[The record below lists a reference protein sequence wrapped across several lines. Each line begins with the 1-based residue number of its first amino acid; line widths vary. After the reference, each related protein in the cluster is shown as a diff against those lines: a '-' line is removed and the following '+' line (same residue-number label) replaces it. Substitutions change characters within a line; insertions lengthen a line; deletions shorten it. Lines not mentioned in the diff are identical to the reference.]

1 MASRRGKRVS
11 THERVDKRRLRPV
24 VQRARH
30 ALAKHIAIARM
41 PLHTHP
47 CVGREAELEQLH
59 HWLNNPRTRLL
70 TVSGPSGIGKTHLA
84 CEFARQC
91 LVQGYRVAYVNL
103 IRLHRA
109 EQIIHELF
117 HMLDV
122 SFPGDSVWQ
131 WMVSRVF
138 HRPTLLVLDD
148 FPPLPVSEAMRFIHE
163 LLFAAPLLQILIT
176 ASQPLDIV
184 GEQVLVL
191 SPLPPPRPDQRT
203 ADALRENPCVQLLLT
218 YANPDF
224 QLNSYTA
231 ERIARVCT
239 EQGGHPGRLVQ
250 VATLMHGT
258 SFDRFFQRYRQW
270 QAQQQAAGYDQAQQ
284 VAKLFVELRE
294 EQRRVILCWSVFVG
308 SFSISAAA
316 AVARISPAAV
326 AEMLSQLE
334 VKQLVQRVAS
344 EPELRYQLHP
354 ALAQLPLVTSKT
366 PAQQRELA
374 LRLQQHYLEQLHRW
388 QRMGLAVDQ
397 VRRFCH
403 EERETLKRTFVWL
416 AHAGETNA
424 LITLLT
430 HLVDACGN
438 RPPAM
443 ILDWGL
449 EFAMQ
454 ATTLSEAERIA
465 IAKPLMLGL
474 ISSGLNERAH
484 QLAKWLD
491 NSPEFALQMGRWHHN
506 LADGAKAREYYTA
519 AWLLAE
525 QRGDR
530 VGAARAYISLAES
543 EAVIG
548 NLATAEQLIEDV
560 RRYYPPTRLPD
571 AERSE
576 FHYVVGYLSYQQGR
590 FRRSL
595 EAYQTALRYAQDRTH
610 IWREMSRVYL
620 EMGNPHEAIQL
631 AEKALGKLR
640 KDVEAHQP
648 SIHAL
653 YGCLGDAYA
662 VLADYD
668 TALDYHQHALQFWR
682 TLGQPRWICWSLNRL
697 AEIELMARDNERSW
711 RLAPQGMSEARTLL
725 EEAWQVIEPTYLNQL
740 HRARTLHNLGWLAWH
755 EARYEAAE
763 QYLLRALELRRT
775 CGAEYGAMRTLELL
789 GRVYTALRRPDEA
802 RRCYNEA
809 SAIRA
814 RLRLR
819 YHSKQVKS
827 HNLSAQRR
835 RQA

>member
-1 MASRRGKRVS
+1 MTSRRGKS
-11 THERVDKRRLRPV
+11 ISAHERVDKRRLRPV

-30 ALAKHIAIARM
+30 ALANHLSIARM

-47 CVGREAELEQLH
+47 CVGREAELEQLS

-70 TVSGPSGIGKTHLA
+70 TVAGPSGIGKTHLA

-91 LVQGYRVAYVNL
+91 LARGYRVAYVNL
-103 IRLHRA
+103 IRLNRA
-109 EQIIHELF
+109 EQIVHELF
-117 HMLDV
+117 HVLDV

-148 FPPLPVSEAMRFIHE
+148 FPPLPVPEATRFIHE
-163 LLFAAPLLQILIT
+163 LLFAAPPLQILIT

-184 GEQVLVL
+184 GEQVLAL
-191 SPLPPPRPDQRT
+191 SPLPPPHPDQRT
-203 ADALRENPCVQLLLT
+203 ADALRKNPCVQLLLT
-218 YANPDF
+218 YANPNF
-224 QLNSYTA
+224 QLNPYTA
-231 ERIARVCT
+231 ERIARVCI
-239 EQGGHPGRLVQ
+239 EQGGYPGRLVQ

-258 SFDRFFQRYRQW
+258 SFDRFFQRYQQW
-270 QAQQQAAGYDQAQQ
+270 RAQQQAAGYDQAQQ
-284 VAKLFVELRE
+284 VAKRFAELRE

-308 SFSISAAA
+308 SFGISAAA
-316 AVARISPAAV
+316 AVARISPNAV

-334 VKQLVQRVAS
+334 AKQLVQRVAS
-344 EPELRYQLHP
+344 EPEPRYQLHP
-354 ALAQLPLVTSKT
+354 ALAQLPIVTSKT

-374 LRLQQHYLEQLHRW
+374 LRLQQYYSGQLHYW
-388 QRMGLAVDQ
+388 QRNRLAVDSI
-397 VRRFCH
+397 RRHCFD
-403 EERETLKRTFVWL
+403 ERETLQRTFEWL

-424 LITLLT
+424 LIALMA
-430 HLVDACGN
+430 HLVEACGN
-438 RPPAM
+438 RPPAI

-449 EFAMQ
+449 RYATH
-454 ATTLSEAERIA
+454 ATTLSDAERIA

-474 ISSGLNERAH
+474 IFSGLNEWAH
-484 QLAKWLD
+484 QLARWLA

-506 LADGAKAREYYTA
+506 LADGAKAREYYIA

-530 VGAARAYISLAES
+530 VGAARAYMSLAES

-595 EAYQTALRYAQDRTH
+595 EAYQTALRYAQDGTP
-610 IWREMSRVYL
+610 IWREMSRVHL
-620 EMGNPHEAIQL
+620 EMGNPHKAIQL
-631 AEKALGKLR
+631 AEEALGKLR

-653 YGCLGDAYA
+653 YGCLGDAYT

-668 TALDYHQHALQFWR
+668 TALDYHQRALQFWR
-682 TLGQPRWICWSLNRL
+682 TLRQPRWICWSLNRL
-697 AEIELMARDNERSW
+697 AEIELMTRDNGHSW
-711 RLAPQGMSEARTLL
+711 RLAQQGVPEARALL
-725 EEAWQVIEPTYLNQL
+725 EEAWQVIEPTYLNLL
-740 HRARTLHNLGWLAWH
+740 HRARTVHNLGWLAWH
-755 EARYEAAE
+755 EARYEDAE
-763 QYLLRALELRRT
+763 QYLLQALELRRT
-775 CGAEYGAMRTLELL
+775 CGAEYGVMRTLELL
-789 GRVYTALRRPDEA
+789 GRVYTALQCPDEA
-802 RRCYNEA
+802 RRCYSEA

-835 RQA
+835 RRA